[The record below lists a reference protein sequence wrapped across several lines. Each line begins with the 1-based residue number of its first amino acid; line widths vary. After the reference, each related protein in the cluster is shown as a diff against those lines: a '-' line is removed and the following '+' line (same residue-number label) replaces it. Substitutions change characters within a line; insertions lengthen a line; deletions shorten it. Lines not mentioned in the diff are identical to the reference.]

1 MGRRRPRVISG
12 VARGLADASATLTCG
27 WAARV
32 RSKT

>member
-1 MGRRRPRVISG
+1 MARKLLGVISG